1 MIGWHIKL
9 IKFLL
14 IDVIRLLIMRH
25 EPDISFLF
33 RRIKPGNTTLI
44 ERLQGLC
51 INGIGTNL
59 IQ

>member
-9 IKFLL
+9 VKFLL

-25 EPDISFLF
+25 ESDISFLL
-33 RRIKPGNTTLI
+33 RRIKSYNTTLI
-44 ERLQGLC
+44 ERLQGLR